1 MNRRTVDHVALAAK
15 WEQQSKEWT
24 VDDPAPVARPVSSTF
39 VQPPAPIAKM
49 SELPAWMLERQPFA
63 PDVALQAMPVAIK
76 EITSGQDRA
85 KALQWRLLPFL
96 GLWAIVGVVL
106 GVGVVMVGAE
116 TPVAAMAGLAAFAGL
131 GAYTYRKLV
140 YVDFEF
146 GAGGVERHRI
156 DAGVDL
162 AKRRM
167 AHEHELRRLALDAY
181 LTSLDRHDRAQL
193 EDRNR

>member
-1 MNRRTVDHVALAAK
+1 MKRNYETLAATF
-15 WEQQSKEWT
+15 QRQSMEALT
-24 VDDPAPVARPVSSTF
+24 TPDDGPQLPVVRQNYVTPARP
-39 VQPPAPIAKM
+39 QAKPA
-49 SELPAWMLERQPFA
+49 ELPTWAVERQPFA

-96 GLWAIVGVVL
+96 GLWAIVGIVL
-106 GVGVVMVGAE
+106 GVGVVLVGAE
-116 TPVAAMAGLAAFAGL
+116 APVAAMAGLAAFAGL

-181 LTSLDRHDRAQL
+181 LQTLDRHDRAQL